1 MTKTKRDPSAYA
13 VASLLLILPSLLRGI
28 AEAYIAFAGLSA
40 EYSDRD
46 MFVYPFG
53 GTEDGVTTL
62 LNILPAMCLVAGAA
76 LAAAAV
82 IRGRAGGRLS
92 SLVLS
97 LLTVCCATA
106 TWVASLIVMYNDDLI
121 MVIPALVACGFY
133 AACCILTFVGKGWAP
148 GGAFTAVLGVA
159 AACAFVL
166 PTQFGIPLAWACMW
180 YGVAGALRAFFGKRV
195 GDIAEYASAALMLAG
210 PMTVG
215 IMCFVQAWGVPIAYL
230 AAVICCALTG
240 VVYYLVRLTPF
251 GRKLCGHIPDA
262 VVGADDISAHAYE
275 SDVKICSE
283 CPVVPSFAAYAPA
296 GEQTAPVFAERAH
309 EAAPRKT
316 HTAGKTS
323 MTRDD
328 KYFMTVATVALV
340 LLFLPLCGF
349 AMSLNIFTTNYFELL
364 VVSLSLAGLSVIV
377 YALMWISR
385 ARLSG
390 KRLLYTIGTE
400 SVVLSAVA
408 SNILGIMG
416 SYSVPATAPALG
428 ALAVLLVAALL
439 PSFAYMQDRFGKD
452 EPLGMHSAFA
462 VFMGCL
468 AFGSMISESVAI
480 FVSAAYMLFATDIVV
495 TYVLGRR
502 AAIYEHIVVA
512 LAAAGAF
519 VPAIFSAMDGADYG
533 NILYTYE
540 DAYDIVPYADEI
552 VTVLSAV
559 YLCIVSVLAIAYYME
574 RFGGIFS
581 GSRTGSF
588 FAGLRDRTFGI
599 SPYSSRYLRG
609 RGYTGAATR
618 DERDRA
624 LNPLVHTTSETNED
638 AFFPRQ
644 IQTTERRC
652 ENVRS
657 K

>member
-53 GTEDGVTTL
+53 GTEEGVTTL

-230 AAVICCALTG
+230 
-240 VVYYLVRLTPF
+240 
-251 GRKLCGHIPDA
+251 
-262 VVGADDISAHAYE
+262 
-275 SDVKICSE
+275 
-283 CPVVPSFAAYAPA
+283 FAAI
-296 GEQTAPVFAERAH
+296 VC
-309 EAAPRKT
+309 
-316 HTAGKTS
+316 
-323 MTRDD
+323 
-328 KYFMTVATVALV
+328 L
-340 LLFLPLCGF
+340 
-349 AMSLNIFTTNYFELL
+349 
-364 VVSLSLAGLSVIV
+364 LSLAGYFVL
-377 YALMWISR
+377 
-385 ARLSG
+385 RLTRFG
-390 KRLLYTIGTE
+390 KRLDTPEEEVSCGA
-400 SVVLSAVA
+400 SVSAAPQTVQTMPEPVYER
-408 SNILGIMG
+408 IPE
-416 SYSVPATAPALG
+416 PAPAPAL
-428 ALAVLLVAALL
+428 APVPEVAPASI
-439 PSFAYMQDRFGKD
+439 PEPVSVPEPKPRRQETPPRSVPTFAER
-452 EPLGMHSAFA
+452 SAPA
-462 VFMGCL
+462 PRREE
-468 AFGSMISESVAI
+468 APP
-480 FVSAAYMLFATDIVV
+480 
-495 TYVLGRR
+495 RR
-502 AAIYEHIVVA
+502 A
-512 LAAAGAF
+512 
-519 VPAIFSAMDGADYG
+519 P
-533 NILYTYE
+533 
-540 DAYDIVPYADEI
+540 
-552 VTVLSAV
+552 
-559 YLCIVSVLAIAYYME
+559 IVSVPNFAARPRSSPSASSRPQTMQAAPNFAAERPGAAAPAPSAAPAGTRRCPGGRNIVKTKIISTDTHETDKSRRKNGITSRLALGL
-574 RFGGIFS
+574 GGIGTYMAQEKWNEKHAKTVTEVLFLVIYDD
-581 GSRTGSF
+581 GSRETETTVKG
-588 FAGLRDRTFGI
+588 
-599 SPYSSRYLRG
+599 
-609 RGYTGAATR
+609 
-618 DERDRA
+618 DERY
-624 LNPLVHTTSETNED
+624 NELIMYLD
-638 AFFPRQ
+638 
-644 IQTTERRC
+644 
-652 ENVRS
+652 
-657 K
+657 